1 MRSRLIALLAAA
13 SLAFGVSASAQ
24 AADKVRAVAS
34 FSILAD
40 MVKNVGGDRV
50 DVAELVGPDG
60 DAHEFNPTPADA
72 KKLAGADVFFVNGL
86 GFEGWMERLETSSG
100 FDGATVVASTGVK
113 PRKMDEEHGG
123 HEEHA
128 KGEDHDEHAE
138 GEHDHDGD
146 HAEHDNHEEHA
157 EDHHHHGDM
166 DPHAWQDL
174 ANGAIYVANIRDGL
188 IAADPDGKAV
198 YEANADKY
206 LAALKAEDVAVKTA
220 LEALPQARRRI
231 ITSHDAFGYFGDAY
245 GLEILAPEGVST
257 ASEPSAKDVATII
270 RQIRED
276 KIPAVFLENITNAK
290 MLEQI
295 AKESGAKI
303 GGTLYSDALSGP
315 DGPAPTYL
323 DMFKHNVGTLTAAL
337 SS

>member
-1 MRSRLIALLAAA
+1 MRFRLLPLLAAA
-13 SLAFGVSASAQ
+13 SLAISVSAAAEASDKASA
-24 AADKVRAVAS
+24 AEPVKAVAS

-40 MVKNVGGDRV
+40 MVRNVGGDRV
-50 DVAELVGPDG
+50 EVTELVGPDG

-72 KKLAGADVFFVNGL
+72 KKLARADIFFVNGL

-100 FDGATVVASTGVK
+100 FEGATVVASTGIK
-113 PRKMDEEHGG
+113 PREMHEEHGDHASGDDHDAG
-123 HEEHA
+123 HEEHP
-128 KGEDHDEHAE
+128 EDHD
-138 GEHDHDGD
+138 HD
-146 HAEHDNHEEHA
+146 
-157 EDHHHHGDM
+157 HGDM

-174 ANGAIYVANIRDGL
+174 ANGEIYVANIRDGL
-188 IAADPDGKAV
+188 IAADPGGKAI
-198 YEANADKY
+198 YEANAEKY
-206 LAALKAEDVAVKTA
+206 LAALKAEDAAVKTA
-220 LEALPQARRRI
+220 LGALPQSRRRI

-270 RQIRED
+270 RQIRKD
-276 KIPAVFLENITNAK
+276 KIPAVFLENVTNAK
-290 MLEQI
+290 ILEQI
-295 AKESGAKI
+295 ATESGAKI

-323 DMFKHNVGTLTAAL
+323 DMFRHNVGTLTAAL